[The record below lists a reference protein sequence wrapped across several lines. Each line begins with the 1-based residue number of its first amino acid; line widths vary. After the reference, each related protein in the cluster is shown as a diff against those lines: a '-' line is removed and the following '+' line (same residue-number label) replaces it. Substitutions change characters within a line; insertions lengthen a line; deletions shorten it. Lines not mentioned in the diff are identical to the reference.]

1 MSQQIPQEPSAQ
13 QAPQPLIPPQHPV
26 YIQLSPTNSDRLKCF
41 LGQAPRILERLAQL
55 EVDVQ
60 GLKQDLTA
68 AVQSTSADNPLM
80 QVLQDIKVRVER
92 IESRFQPR

>member
-1 MSQQIPQEPSAQ
+1 MSQHSPQTPSA
-13 QAPQPLIPPQHPV
+13 PQTTQPPIPPQLPV
-26 YIQLSPTNSDRLKCF
+26 YLQLSDTNSDRLKFF
-41 LGQAPRILERLAQL
+41 LEQAPGILERLKQL

-80 QVLQDIKVRVER
+80 QVLQDIKARVER
-92 IESRFQPR
+92 IESRIQPR